1 MPNSNNSFN
10 NLTMHGL
17 ASSHLQSVNNQAP
30 QKSMASSPGK
40 LLSYNASPP
49 LLSNSVTN
57 DKHPK
62 IGLQSA
68 NINQTLQSLI
78 L

>member
-17 ASSHLQSVNNQAP
+17 ASSHLQSVNNQP
-30 QKSMASSPGK
+30 LQKSQATSPGK

-57 DKHPK
+57 DQAQKHPK
-62 IGLQSA
+62 KGLQSA
-68 NINQTLQSLI
+68 NIN
-78 L
+78 

>member
-10 NLTMHGL
+10 NITMHGL
-17 ASSHLQSVNNQAP
+17 ASSHLQSVNNQLP
-30 QKSMASSPGK
+30 QKSLATSPGK

-49 LLSNSVTN
+49 LLSNSATN
-57 DKHPK
+57 DHAQKHPK

-68 NINQTLQSLI
+68 NIN
-78 L
+78 